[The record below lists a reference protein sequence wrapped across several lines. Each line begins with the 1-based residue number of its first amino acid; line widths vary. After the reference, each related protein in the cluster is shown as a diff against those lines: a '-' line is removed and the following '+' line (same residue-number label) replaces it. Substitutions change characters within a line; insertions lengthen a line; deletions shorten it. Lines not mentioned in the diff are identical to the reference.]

1 MFAVLWIKV
10 GKKHGQLTLLTT
22 SEIEEFRRGSY
33 VADESKPIKE
43 ASSFSSEIASY
54 GTTATYDPVY
64 EIKRDR
70 LLLGK
75 ISIKIH
81 FFLVIVFIT
90 VLLSVILCLFILKTE
105 KLTK

>member
-22 SEIEEFRRGSY
+22 SEIEEFRRGSF

-43 ASSFSSEIASY
+43 ANSFSSEIASY
-54 GTTATYDPVY
+54 GTTTTYDPVY

-75 ISIKIH
+75 ISCYFSIKNIYSH
-81 FFLVIVFIT
+81 VIVFRT
-90 VLLSVILCLFILKTE
+90 VLLSVILCLFIL
-105 KLTK
+105 